1 MSKPFRPKV
10 KRRRDGEDRVILSPS
25 FLDMQDANGVWWRRT
40 VQTDGT
46 FSTPTS
52 MGTTRPKDGTGFKK
66 S

>member
-1 MSKPFRPKV
+1 MRIG
-10 KRRRDGEDRVILSPS
+10 KRRTRGRGETFSQEPT

-40 VQTDGT
+40 VETDGT

-52 MGTTRPKDGTGFKK
+52 LGKHRPRNGTGFKK